1 MYPFLATF
9 TIWLVTASTLLAADW
24 NTGTGGNSSR
34 NSLTTEFGP
43 ESNDVLWEGGLPS
56 QFAQPA
62 VIEGNIAVM
71 SRTFNI
77 ADPLHGTLI
86 VAHNLLTG
94 DTLWT
99 TELPVTLPDTDW
111 RSRVCA
117 IRDGAVYATRSGNTN
132 FAPIYALNAETG
144 EQLWRS
150 DDAVDESSTE
160 SPAFAPNGDLIVG
173 GFGFVLRVNRLNG
186 DRVWRTTRSS
196 PTSGGSEAVV
206 YGDRVYVWEASPQG
220 PKVTA
225 FNLETG
231 ARLYSSAALGAG
243 FVQQVSLF
251 VGPDGTVYAPRSQ
264 NNESTDYLIALN
276 DNGTALTELWRSPL
290 GFVPFASFGIG
301 PDGSIYSY
309 TRDHRVLRINAGSG
323 AGMDTSEVF
332 PSDFYQPRL
341 AIDAHGMVYL
351 TNGGFS
357 QGMFLSFN
365 QDLTLRWSLDVPSV
379 NIGGPA
385 IGSGGT
391 MIICGIGTNVIAF
404 RGTSPNAVDDNVA
417 AAVTTPML
425 SQNFPNPFNASTMI
439 SFELEHSAHASLTV
453 FNTLGMQVAT
463 LVDGVVN
470 EGRQTLKF
478 DASGLASGSYYYRLL
493 TGGRMETR
501 SMILL
506 K

>member
-1 MYPFLATF
+1 MNYAFFVL
-9 TIWLVTASTLLAADW
+9 LVGILSSTLLAADW
-24 NTGTGGNSSR
+24 NTGTGGNSLR

-43 ESNDVLWEGGLPS
+43 EANDVLWEGGLPS

-86 VAHNLLTG
+86 VAHDLMTG

-117 IRDGAVYATRSGNTN
+117 IRDGVVYATRSGNTN
-132 FAPIYALNAETG
+132 FAPIYALNAQTG
-144 EQLWRS
+144 AELWRS

-160 SPAFAPNGDLIVG
+160 SPVFAENGDLIIG
-173 GFGFVLRVNRLNG
+173 GFTFLLRINHTNG
-186 DRVWRTTRSS
+186 DRVWRTTRTS

-206 YGDRVYVWEASPQG
+206 FDNHVYLWEASPQG

-225 FNLETG
+225 FNLESG
-231 ARLYSSAALGAG
+231 ARLYSSVALGAG
-243 FVQQVSLF
+243 FIQQVSLF
-251 VGPDGTVYAPRSQ
+251 VGSDGTVYAPRSQ
-264 NNESTDYLIALN
+264 NNESTDYLIAL
-276 DNGTALTELWRSPL
+276 DDDGASLVERWRSPL
-290 GFVPFASFGIG
+290 GFVPFASFGEG

-309 TRDHRVLRINAGSG
+309 TRDHRVLRINSGSG
-323 AGMDTSEVF
+323 AGIDTSAVF
-332 PSDFYQPRL
+332 SSDFYQPRI
-341 AIDAHGMVYL
+341 AVDAHGTIFL

-357 QGMFLSFN
+357 QGMLLSFN
-365 QDLTLRWSLDVPSV
+365 QDLTLRWSLDVPNI
-379 NIGGPA
+379 NIGAPA
-385 IGSGGT
+385 IGNGGT

-404 RGTSPNAVDDNVA
+404 RGTSPNAVDDEVVSN
-417 AAVTTPML
+417 VTTPML
-425 SQNFPNPFNASTMI
+425 NQNYPNPFNASTMI
-439 SFELEHSAHASLTV
+439 SFELEHAAHVNLTV
-453 FNTLGMQVAT
+453 YNTLGMQVAT
-463 LVDGVVN
+463 LVDRVLGEGNQTVN
-470 EGRQTLKF
+470 F
-478 DASGLASGSYYYRLL
+478 DASGLASGNYYCRLL
-493 TGGRMETR
+493 IDGRTETK